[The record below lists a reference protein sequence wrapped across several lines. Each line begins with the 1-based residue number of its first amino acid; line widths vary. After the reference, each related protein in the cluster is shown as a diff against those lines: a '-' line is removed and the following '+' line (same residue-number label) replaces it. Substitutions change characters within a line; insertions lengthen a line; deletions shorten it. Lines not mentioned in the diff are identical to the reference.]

1 MNGLRCFALV
11 VLTALFS
18 VAGFCFNAKIAC
30 DDNRKYIVSPDHQLL
45 FKNNGEK
52 EWRLFEPLAN
62 VQVTAISIGGF
73 NNKRNYLALD
83 AEGHVWAWGRNKHGE
98 LGLSDTTNRQDPTII
113 PEISNIVGIIADSQ
127 ASLAWDQEGNLW
139 GFGPRWFDILNVLGR
154 GEHHLTPKKIPDLP
168 PIKDVKIGSCYAMAI
183 GVDGAVWV
191 WGNNSSGCIGCGP
204 VEKVDVP
211 ISIQELPPII
221 QISAETGFSFLLD
234 EQNNIWAAGRML
246 QNHDSPMGDNVNF
259 GNTFQRFYDLRAKEI
274 ATSCY
279 SVAAIDFDDTLVI
292 WGLVGKRDY
301 DWEFVEIPRRIERIK
316 AHSVFFFR
324 GNLYV
329 ITLKN
334 KIEKYRHNNED
345 EIEASSRIICGNPI
359 ATVKKSYR
367 D

>member
-1 MNGLRCFALV
+1 
-11 VLTALFS
+11 
-18 VAGFCFNAKIAC
+18 
-30 DDNRKYIVSPDHQLL
+30 
-45 FKNNGEK
+45 
-52 EWRLFEPLAN
+52 
-62 VQVTAISIGGF
+62 
-73 NNKRNYLALD
+73 
-83 AEGHVWAWGRNKHGE
+83 
-98 LGLSDTTNRQDPTII
+98 
-113 PEISNIVGIIADSQ
+113 
-127 ASLAWDQEGNLW
+127 
-139 GFGPRWFDILNVLGR
+139 
-154 GEHHLTPKKIPDLP
+154 
-168 PIKDVKIGSCYAMAI
+168 MAI

-246 QNHDSPMGDNVNF
+246 QNHGSPMGDNVNF